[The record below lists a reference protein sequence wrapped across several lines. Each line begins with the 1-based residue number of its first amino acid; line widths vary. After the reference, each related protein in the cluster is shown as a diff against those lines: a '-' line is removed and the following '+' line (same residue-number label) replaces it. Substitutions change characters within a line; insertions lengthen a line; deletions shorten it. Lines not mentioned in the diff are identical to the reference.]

1 MRWLAYPLTALIG
14 SLIGIFVPQ
23 ATAYAACWWWPCYPY
38 DWQVFSEWGRRWQ
51 PFFSDLPNLLGKLSD
66 VVIPQAYDKMI
77 ASQGALGDFLN
88 AQRLNLY
95 VQRAARALEPSPKA
109 CTDPAVAKAMRD
121 GMARTEQTARETTY
135 AGDVTA
141 NRLTSRDVTGRRLNR
156 IQGARYAPGA
166 LPNVAASSA
175 APLATPY
182 GTTNTEDLRLLI
194 KRLIGDA
201 DAMALNTE
209 EDAKTAAEIPNET
222 YRAQHLARLSV
233 VRHALSKAEARR
245 TRHKDIYDTLKEGS
259 ADSDTA
265 LLEGLATPEGM
276 SLMDL
281 LQYEV
286 ARTYGSTEFRTQVDS
301 YTDAL
306 PVTKALTALTAT
318 ENLLRRELND
328 LTEERSLLLGLLE
341 LLKIEENTD
350 RLDVAF
356 MAAGRAGDP
365 L

>member
-1 MRWLAYPLTALIG
+1 MRWLAYPLTAIIG
-14 SLIGIFVPQ
+14 SLIGVFVPQ

-38 DWQVFSEWGRRWQ
+38 DYQVFGEWVRRWQ
-51 PFFSDLPNLLGKLSD
+51 PFFSDLPSLLGKLTD
-66 VVIPQAYDKMI
+66 KVLPGAYDNMI
-77 ASQGALGDFLN
+77 ASQGALGDFIN
-88 AQRLNLY
+88 AHTLNLY
-95 VQRAARALEPSPKA
+95 VQRSARALEPSPKA
-109 CTDPAVAKAMRD
+109 CTDPAVSKAMRD
-121 GMARTEQTARETTY
+121 GMARTEHEARETTY

-141 NRLTSRDVTGRRLNR
+141 NRLTSRNVTRRRLNR
-156 IQGARYAPGA
+156 IQGERYTLGA
-166 LPNVAASSA
+166 LPNVAASAA

-182 GTTNTEDLRLLI
+182 GTTNAEDLRMLI
-194 KRLIGDA
+194 KRLIGEA

-209 EDAKTAAEIPNET
+209 ADVKTAAEIPNET

-233 VRHALSKAEARR
+233 VRHVLAKAEARR
-245 TRHKDIYDTLKEGS
+245 TRHKDIYDTLKEG
-259 ADSDTA
+259 ATDSDTA
-265 LLEGLATPEGM
+265 LLESLNAPDGM

-281 LQYEV
+281 LQYEI

-341 LLKIEENTD
+341 LLKLEENTD
-350 RLDVAF
+350 RLDTAF